1 MAVAVNMPKFGLQM
15 TSGMIT
21 QWLVAEGD
29 TVKKGDPIFSIETD
43 KIVSD
48 VESTASGVLL
58 KILVPAGEEAKIMEP
73 CCYVGEPG
81 EKLPD
86 AAAEAEAVAEIATQ
100 SPAAPVQ
107 EFVPAEVEAPPTG
120 RLLAT
125 PYARKLVK
133 DFGID
138 ITTIKG
144 TGPNGR
150 IQKRDVLSAQE
161 GSRIKITPVAKK
173 LAEQSGVDYASIIG
187 SGPNGRV
194 QKEDVL
200 SAVRTP
206 QAASDADCTIKPMS
220 AMRKTVARR
229 LTESK
234 QNIPHVY
241 YEDEVD
247 ATGLIAARELFQ
259 NAALKK
265 NGNKLTFNDVIL
277 KAVAAA
283 LAEFADVNAQIQGE
297 NIAYF
302 RHVNLGF
309 AVSIPNGLIVPVIK
323 CAEEKSVAELSKE
336 ASQLTDKARSGRLM
350 PDEFTGGTFTVSNLG
365 GYGLENFHAIIN
377 PPEAGILAV
386 GAIRKKPVVVNDSV
400 IVRPMM
406 RIAGSLDHRLVDGAL
421 AAQFMARIKQLIE
434 DATALFI

>member
-1 MAVAVNMPKFGLQM
+1 MAVAVNMPKLGLQM
-15 TSGMIT
+15 TSGVIT

-29 TVKKGDPIFSIETD
+29 AVKKGDPIFSIETD

-48 VESTASGVLL
+48 VESTASGTVL
-58 KILVPAGEEAKIMEP
+58 KILVPAGGEAKIMEP
-73 CCYVGEPG
+73 CCYVGAPG

-86 AAAEAEAVAEIATQ
+86 AAAEVNAAAEPVTQ
-100 SPAAPVQ
+100 PPAAPAP
-107 EFVPAEVEAPPTG
+107 ELAPAAAEAPAG
-120 RLLAT
+120 RLFAT
-125 PYARKLVK
+125 PYARKLAK
-133 DFGID
+133 DFGVD
-138 ITTIKG
+138 IHTVRG

-161 GSRIKITPVAKK
+161 DGRVRITPAAKK
-173 LAEQSGVDYASIIG
+173 LAEQSGVDYAALSG

-206 QAASDADCTIKPMS
+206 DAASDADCTIKPMS

-265 NGNKLTFNDVIL
+265 NGSKLTYNDIIL

-283 LAEFADVNAQIQGE
+283 LAEFADVNAQIRGE
-297 NIAYF
+297 DVAYF

-309 AVSIPNGLIVPVIK
+309 AVSIKNGLIVPVIK
-323 CAEEKSVAELSKE
+323 KAEEKSVAELSKE
-336 ASQLTDKARSGRLM
+336 ASQLTEKARSGRLV
-350 PDEFTGGTFTVSNLG
+350 PEEFTGGTFTVSNLG
-365 GYGLENFHAIIN
+365 GYGLENFHAVIN
-377 PPEAGILAV
+377 PPESGILAV
-386 GAIRKKPVVVNDSV
+386 GAIRKKPVVVNDAIV
-400 IVRPMM
+400 VRPMM
-406 RIAGSLDHRLVDGAL
+406 RIAASLDHRLVDGAL
-421 AAQFMARIKQLIE
+421 AAQFLARVKQLLE
-434 DATALFI
+434 DAAALFF

>member
-21 QWLVAEGD
+21 QWLVSEGD

-48 VESTASGVLL
+48 VESTASGTIL

-73 CCYVGEPG
+73 CCYVGEQG

-86 AAAEAEAVAEIATQ
+86 AAEGVAAAVEKNAQAPVTRAPDSPPAEE
-100 SPAAPVQ
+100 AAP
-107 EFVPAEVEAPPTG
+107 PAG

-125 PYARKLVK
+125 PYARKLAK

-138 ITTIKG
+138 LTTVKG

-150 IQKRDVLSAQE
+150 IQKRDVLFMQE
-161 GSRIKITPVAKK
+161 SGRVRITPAAKK
-173 LAEQSGVDYASIIG
+173 LAEETGVDYANISG
-187 SGPNGRV
+187 TGPNGRV

-200 SAVRTP
+200 AAVRAP
-206 QAASDADCTIKPMS
+206 EIVSDAECILKPMS

-229 LTESK
+229 LAESK
-234 QNIPHVY
+234 QTIPHVY

-265 NGNKLTFNDVIL
+265 NGNKLTYNDIIL
-277 KAVAAA
+277 KAVATA
-283 LAEFADVNAQIQGE
+283 LSEFEDINAQLQGE

-323 CAEEKSVAELSKE
+323 NAEQKSVAELSRE
-336 ASQLTDKARSGRLM
+336 ASQLTDKARSGRLR

-365 GYGLENFHAIIN
+365 GYGLESFHAVIN
-377 PPEAGILAV
+377 PPESGILAV
-386 GAIRKKPVVVNDSV
+386 GAIHKKPVVVNDTIV
-400 IVRPMM
+400 IRPMM

-421 AAQFMARIKQLIE
+421 AAQFMARVKQLLE
-434 DATALFI
+434 DASALFF